1 MSHTKIGSCDSLNFF
16 SVLLFSNILWK
27 KKILWITINASLL
40 LPTWAGMHTE
50 LILSVFVG
58 LTSSTNSNGMTGHYC
73 ICKFHTFNGKNE
85 APVNWEN
92 DWSLLAD
99 INWNKELKSFQLQ
112 LFFSSLSDAVGSQYF
127 LSLHSMFHFL
137 YSWSLCPL
145 PPVIMWCL
153 HFWPSI
159 D

>member
-1 MSHTKIGSCDSLNFF
+1 MSHTKIGSCDSLNFL

-27 KKILWITINASLL
+27 KNILWVTINASLL

-112 LFFSSLSDAVGSQYF
+112 LFSLPSLMPLALSIFSACT
-127 LSLHSMFHFL
+127 
-137 YSWSLCPL
+137 LCFISYIPGL
-145 PPVIMWCL
+145 CVHCPQW
-153 HFWPSI
+153 
-159 D
+159 